1 MSANISRKL
10 VNLAPSGFRSS
21 ARGIPLTATNLNAQS
36 SGHGAGHDS
45 HASHASAARSD
56 FTVPK
61 WAAKVEMGP
70 AGNVRLQTPINA
82 NPTRPYQAR
91 LFSTSARRPMAD
103 GGEHVPRTP
112 SAPEA
117 SFHASSVPNYTKYT
131 SKATEASS
139 KGFSYFAIGTMGL
152 ITAAGAKSLVSDF
165 LKNMSASADVLALA
179 KVEVDMNS
187 IPEGKN
193 VIIKWRGKPVF
204 IRHRTSGE
212 IDEANKVD
220 VKSLRDPEKDADR
233 VQRPEWLVMLGVCT
247 HLGCVPI
254 GEAGDFGGW
263 YCPCHGSHYDISG
276 RIRRGPAPLN
286 LEVPEYSFTEGED
299 KLIIG

>member
-1 MSANISRKL
+1 MAAVQRISRKAI
-10 VNLAPSGFRSS
+10 NLLPTARSS
-21 ARGIPLTATNLNAQS
+21 SQGLPIVKGITLNPPATHNEGAHED
-36 SGHGAGHDS
+36 HGVSTQRHD
-45 HASHASAARSD
+45 
-56 FTVPK
+56 FNIPK
-61 WAAKVEMGP
+61 WAMNIDAK
-70 AGNVRLQTPINA
+70 AGVLHMSSRLNA
-82 NPTRPYQAR
+82 PVSRPYQQR
-91 LFSTSARRPMAD
+91 TFSTSTRSLAATD
-103 GGEHVPRTP
+103 GEHVPRTP
-112 SAPEA
+112 IAEDV
-117 SFHASSVPNYTKYT
+117 SSHSSDVPNFAKYYTKT
-131 SKATEASS
+131 TEQGA

-204 IRHRTSGE
+204 IRHRTAAE
-212 IDEANKVD
+212 IEEANKVD
-220 VKSLRDPEKDADR
+220 MKSLRDPEADSDR
-233 VQRPEWLVMLGVCT
+233 TQKPEWLVMLGICT

-254 GEAGDFGGW
+254 GEAGDYGGW

-276 RIRRGPAPLN
+276 RVRRGPAPLN
-286 LEVPEYSFTEGED
+286 LEIPEYSFAEGED